1 MEGQESRLAL
11 RHRKDDDSMVS
22 DHQLKLATK
31 KLADRGIVMAG
42 DIDRRDVA
50 QMIAQI
56 QDMPIPRDGSSYSS
70 LIWDFIA
77 KGDTPTA
84 EPRKFQPLQKSRA
97 WAEVEKRINM
107 NYSPKHSAGR
117 FFNRD

>member
-1 MEGQESRLAL
+1 
-11 RHRKDDDSMVS
+11 MVS

-77 KGDTPTA
+77 KGSTPSA
-84 EPRKFQPLQKSRA
+84 EPRPFQPLNYAKA
-97 WAEVEKRINM
+97 MGAVLERIN
-107 NYSPKHSAGR
+107 PDRETKHSAGR
-117 FFNRD
+117 MFNRGKHDR